1 MGLSLVSGDEEAVA
15 ESVETDIGIFA
26 SMRNHFKNNSHAAYA
41 YLLFVLIYFPC
52 LAALGALVR
61 EVGPLFGWIAVV
73 YLTVLAW
80 ITSTL
85 YYQISSG
92 GQIVWIGVALLLLAG
107 IILFFSALKKKMILD
122 Q

>member
-1 MGLSLVSGDEEAVA
+1 M
-15 ESVETDIGIFA
+15 
-26 SMRNHFKNNSHAAYA
+26 
-41 YLLFVLIYFPC
+41 
-52 LAALGALVR
+52 R